1 MNIEEA
7 RKTYSGIIKNYW
19 TERNALAKQKEE
31 VKKQHEETGDE
42 ALAQQAATLELS
54 FKAVD
59 EKYNEYKDFMSK
71 IMELHCSITNMES
84 SKQQGEA
91 MAEYAEDLAK
101 IMEVARRIANGDI
114 VPPQDE
120 KKLIEYDPELYMS
133 AKNMALMNKMKKKEK
148 YESLWDEEEPE
159 APEDPSEIA
168 DNTEVPYELPEV
180 VSVEEV
186 VSTATNESSISIE

>member
-1 MNIEEA
+1 MNIEDA
-7 RKTYSGIIKNYW
+7 RKTYSSVIKDFW
-19 TERNALAKQKEE
+19 TERNSLFHQKEE
-31 VKKQHEETGDE
+31 AEKKYNETGDTTFS
-42 ALAQQAATLELS
+42 QQAATLELS
-54 FKAVD
+54 FQAVD

-71 IMELHCSITNMES
+71 IMELHSSVSNMES

-120 KKLIEYDPELYMS
+120 QKLIEYDPELYMS

-148 YESLWDEEEPE
+148 YESLWDDEEPSE
-159 APEDPSEIA
+159 PKDPNEIA

-186 VSTATNESSISIE
+186 VSTATAEQS